1 MSLASSAISG
11 PPMAV
16 ALPPLPPSPT
26 QPVETHCQV
35 CESLI
40 YDWLIM
46 PLVNGEYFYDYVKY
60 KRLRRVAPQITKELY
75 RFFTLQKDSHKERMK
90 HVSEKI
96 SMVLPVA
103 QVRVYLFIY
112 AEVYEEDT
120 IKAIKVILEDSSAI
134 DRMLINVWIGHII
147 GKMWPI
153 ILNVHKEH
161 QGLQGMTYG
170 GAAHGMRSFR
180 NLSI

>member
-1 MSLASSAISG
+1 
-11 PPMAV
+11 
-16 ALPPLPPSPT
+16 
-26 QPVETHCQV
+26 
-35 CESLI
+35 
-40 YDWLIM
+40 M
-46 PLVNGEYFYDYVKY
+46 PLVTGEYFYDYVKM
-60 KRLRRVAPQITKELY
+60 KRLRHVAPQIAKELY
-75 RFFTLQKDSHKERMK
+75 RFFNLQKDSQKQRMK
-90 HVSEKI
+90 NVSAKI
-96 SMVLPVA
+96 NYALPVA
-103 QVRVYLFIY
+103 QVPIYLFIY

-161 QGLQGMTYG
+161 QGLQGMTYA

-180 NLSI
+180 NISV